1 MARKGIGIMPFRLMG
16 RQRKREEK
24 GQEHREEDTMGERA
38 HSRTG
43 LFMTELILVILFF
56 SIAAACCLEVFARS
70 DQIHG
75 QSRRLKLALNSTE
88 NLVWQLRSLEG
99 AEGGWEN
106 LAEDYPEMSLGEEL
120 EIYFDREGAACAA
133 DEADYIM
140 SLSGFWEDGVE
151 YALLESRTPQGDEIY
166 TLEAPLYPR
175 EKEEQ
180 DAQG

>member
-1 MARKGIGIMPFRLMG
+1 
-16 RQRKREEK
+16 
-24 GQEHREEDTMGERA
+24 MGERA

-56 SIAAACCLEVFARS
+56 SIAAACCLEVFARA
-70 DQIHG
+70 DQLHG

-99 AEGGWEN
+99 VEGGWEN
-106 LAEDYPEMSLGEEL
+106 LTEDYPEMTLGEEL

-133 DEADYIM
+133 DEADYIVI
-140 SLSGFWEDGVE
+140 LTRFGKGGVE
-151 YALLESRTPQGDEIY
+151 YALMESRTPQGDEIY
-166 TLEAPLYPR
+166 TLEAPLWPQA
-175 EKEEQ
+175 KEER